1 MLKHLWR
8 AGVPRLFW
16 WGMGIRE
23 FDPLQK
29 WQILKDVDEMNV
41 LKAVITALRNFSLLL
56 QGSCMEIMISWKRGT
71 DTDLR

>member
-1 MLKHLWR
+1 
-8 AGVPRLFW
+8 
-16 WGMGIRE
+16 MGIRE

-41 LKAVITALRNFSLLL
+41 LKAVIAALRNFSLLL

>member
-1 MLKHLWR
+1 
-8 AGVPRLFW
+8 
-16 WGMGIRE
+16 MGIRE